1 LTATVDYIFGF
12 DATAHIA
19 PDFVYEGLAEHY
31 ALDPATQDFLKQSN
45 PWALNA
51 IAERLLEASERG
63 LWEEPKPETLDALR
77 GVLLDSEGLLEA
89 RGETRRSTV

>member
-1 LTATVDYIFGF
+1 MTVNPDLFS
-12 DATAHIA
+12 TVIA
-19 PDFVYEGLAEHY
+19 QHY
-31 ALDPATQDFLKQSN
+31 ALDADTQDFLKQSN